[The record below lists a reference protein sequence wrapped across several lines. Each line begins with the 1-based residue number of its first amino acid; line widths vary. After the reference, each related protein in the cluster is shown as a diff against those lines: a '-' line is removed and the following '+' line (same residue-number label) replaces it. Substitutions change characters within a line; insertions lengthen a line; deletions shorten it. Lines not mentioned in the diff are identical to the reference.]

1 MVQNVTLLR
10 CIEHEE
16 VVFCKANF
24 EKSSRTIHYFKMNIR
39 RAKSYMVKYT
49 CLGCFIYGSFRNCI
63 NQFALIANRMD
74 NIFMS

>member
-24 EKSSRTIHYFKMNIR
+24 EKSSRTIHYFNIE
-39 RAKSYMVKYT
+39 YT
-49 CLGCFIYGSFRNCI
+49 KGKKVIWSNTLARGVSFTEAFEI
-63 NQFALIANRMD
+63 ALINLR
-74 NIFMS
+74 